1 MRAQAAQNPLGTSAT
16 SGPND
21 DWTLGHVIVD
31 RDIFGNGDYGDYG
44 IFLAGGRIAF
54 GVNNGTQSYTLLSST
69 VVADDNWHYIAVT
82 RSATSGTMQIFIDS
96 VLDISQTTSV
106 TGDISYRDGRST
118 TWPNDPFIVLG
129 AEKHDY
135 DNTQYPSYSG
145 YLNELRISNIVR
157 YTSSYIPVNR
167 FADDV
172 KWYFYITLMRARGC
186 CLGTLRF

>member
-1 MRAQAAQNPLGTSAT
+1 MTI
-16 SGPND
+16 GP
-21 DWTLGHVIVD
+21 HVIVD
-31 RDIFGNGDYGDYG
+31 RDIFGSGDYGDYG
-44 IFLAGGRIAF
+44 ISLAGGRIAF

-69 VVADDNWHYIAVT
+69 VVADYNWHYIAVT
-82 RSATSGTMQIFIDS
+82 RSATSGTMQIFIDG

-135 DNTQYPSYSG
+135 DNTQYPYYSD
-145 YLNELRISNIVR
+145 YLDELRISNIVR
-157 YTSSYIPVNR
+157 YTTSYIPVNHFH

-172 KWYFYITLMRARGC
+172 KRYFYITLMRARGC

>member
-21 DWTLGHVIVD
+21 DWTLGHVIID
-31 RDIFGNGDYGDYG
+31 RDIFGSGDYGDYG

-54 GVNNGTQSYTLLSST
+54 GVNNGTQSCTLLSST
-69 VVADDNWHYIAVT
+69 VVADDNWHCIAVT
-82 RSATSGTMQIFIDS
+82 RSAASGTMQIFIDG

-106 TGDISYRDGRST
+106 TGNISYRDGRST

-135 DNTQYPSYSG
+135 DNTQYPSYRG
-145 YLNELRISNIVR
+145 YLDELRISNIVR
-157 YTSSYIPVNR
+157 YTTSYIPVNH

-172 KWYFYITLMRARGC
+172 KRYFYITLMRARGC

>member
-31 RDIFGNGDYGDYG
+31 RDIFGSGDYGDYG
-44 IFLAGGRIAF
+44 ISLAGGRIAF

-82 RSATSGTMQIFIDS
+82 RSAASGTMQIFIDG

-118 TWPNDPFIVLG
+118 TWLNDPFIVLG

-145 YLNELRISNIVR
+145 YLDELRISNIVR

-172 KWYFYITLMRARGC
+172 KWYFYITLMRAWGC

>member
-1 MRAQAAQNPLGTSAT
+1 M
-16 SGPND
+16 
-21 DWTLGHVIVD
+21 VITAS
-31 RDIFGNGDYGDYG
+31 
-44 IFLAGGRIAF
+44 LWQGGRIAF
-54 GVNNGTQSYTLLSST
+54 SVNNGTQSYTLLSST

-82 RSATSGTMQIFIDS
+82 RSATS
-96 VLDISQTTSV
+96 V
-106 TGDISYRDGRST
+106 TGDISHRDGRST

-135 DNTQYPSYSG
+135 DNTQSPSYSG
-145 YLNELRISNIVR
+145 YLDELRISNIVR

>member
-1 MRAQAAQNPLGTSAT
+1 
-16 SGPND
+16 
-21 DWTLGHVIVD
+21 
-31 RDIFGNGDYGDYG
+31 
-44 IFLAGGRIAF
+44 
-54 GVNNGTQSYTLLSST
+54 
-69 VVADDNWHYIAVT
+69 
-82 RSATSGTMQIFIDS
+82 MQIFIDG

-135 DNTQYPSYSG
+135 DNTQYPSYKV
-145 YLNELRISNIVR
+145 YLDELRISNIVR
-157 YTSSYIPVNR
+157 YTSSYIPVNH

-172 KWYFYITLMRARGC
+172 NYITLMKARGC